1 MLERALRV
9 LCQMLCPAFGVVELW
24 LYGHTQTR
32 PDDARGL
39 LRSGSVSAELPV
51 LCDGYWRAYPR
62 LLNHVAR
69 CAQVG
74 LAEGAALPKMHPR

>member
-9 LCQMLCPAFGVVELW
+9 LLLCPAFGVVEPW
-24 LYGHTQTR
+24 SCGHTQTR

-39 LRSGSVSAELPV
+39 LRSGYVSAELPV

>member
-9 LCQMLCPAFGVVELW
+9 LLLCPAFGVVELW

-39 LRSGSVSAELPV
+39 LRSDSVSAE

-74 LAEGAALPKMHPR
+74 LPEGAALPKRHPR

>member
-9 LCQMLCPAFGVVELW
+9 LLLCPAFGVVEPW
-24 LYGHTQTR
+24 SCGHTQTR

-39 LRSGSVSAELPV
+39 LRSGSVRALSCLCFVTGIGARIHVELKF
-51 LCDGYWRAYPR
+51 
-62 LLNHVAR
+62 VAR

-74 LAEGAALPKMHPR
+74 LAEGAALPNRHPR

>member
-9 LCQMLCPAFGVVELW
+9 LLLCPAFGVVEPW
-24 LYGHTQTR
+24 SCGHTQTR

-39 LRSGSVSAELPV
+39 LRSGSMSAELPV
-51 LCDGYWRAYPR
+51 LCDGYWGADPL

-74 LAEGAALPKMHPR
+74 LAEGAALPKMHAR